1 MKNKLLLLCT
11 IFLLRDNVNTAS
23 RMESSGEVGK
33 VSISGTTYELVKDK
47 FNCMHRGKVQAK
59 GYRDMKPSKALTIK
73 KHEAQLR
80 VYGVAELLP
89 NMVISKDKEFY
100 LVNVKLPT

>member
-80 VYGVAELLP
+80 VYEEASVGEIDMYFVEGNA
-89 NMVISKDKEFY
+89 
-100 LVNVKLPT
+100 